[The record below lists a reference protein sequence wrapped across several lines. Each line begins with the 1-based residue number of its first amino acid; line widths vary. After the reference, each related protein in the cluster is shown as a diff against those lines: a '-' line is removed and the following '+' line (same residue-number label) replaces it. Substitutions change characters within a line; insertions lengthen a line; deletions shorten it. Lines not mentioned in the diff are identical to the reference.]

1 MTADLLLKKALM
13 QLKRGLREEAMKSLF
28 DLLELKEEDL
38 VIETQAKCILGEILF
53 LEHRYEEAREYF
65 TWICEKED
73 ELSQEC
79 DDLLNDEIYEAQVL
93 LEIMDRNGL

>member
-28 DLLELKEEDL
+28 KLLELKEEDL
-38 VIETQAKCILGEILF
+38 VSETQAKCILGEILF
-53 LEHRYEEAREYF
+53 LEGNYEDAREYLI
-65 TWICEKED
+65 WILERED
-73 ELSQEC
+73 ELSEEY

-93 LEIMDRNGL
+93 LEILDRNGL